1 MFIENF
7 PLPVGKK
14 VILRAIP
21 TWKKLGTEGWMG
33 EEEKR
38 YFVLIVGLSYS
49 GERKGAGIVN
59 NPWMWIDG
67 TKELGP
73 YLPLIGLFFHQC
85 HLWRIMLTE
94 RVET

>member
-1 MFIENF
+1 
-7 PLPVGKK
+7 LALKDGWRKK
-14 VILRAIP
+14 KNV
-21 TWKKLGTEGWMG
+21 T
-33 EEEKR
+33 
-38 YFVLIVGLSYS
+38 FVLIVGLSYS

-85 HLWRIMLTE
+85 HLWRIMVNRTSRNLAI
-94 RVET
+94 